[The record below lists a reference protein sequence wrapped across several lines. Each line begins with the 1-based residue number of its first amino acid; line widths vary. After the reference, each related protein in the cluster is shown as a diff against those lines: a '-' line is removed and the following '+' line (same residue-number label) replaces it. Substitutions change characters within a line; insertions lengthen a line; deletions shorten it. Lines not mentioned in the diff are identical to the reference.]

1 MKMKKLLV
9 ISSLLLVLVGCSS
22 KASNVESR
30 NYDET
35 NSTYKETD
43 NAEKS
48 EAITIAKKVLKE
60 HYSIDNFKIDSSNKK
75 FKVNRAPDNKNTVT
89 GEVYKNFYSASGD
102 FSYQDKIYQFDMLYS
117 MKKDDKFS
125 VVYFKTNL
133 DDSKTISSELEK

>member
-1 MKMKKLLV
+1 MKKLFI

-22 KASNVESR
+22 KASDIESR

-35 NSTYKETD
+35 NSTYKDTD
-43 NAEKS
+43 NTEKS

-60 HYSIDNFKIDSSNKK
+60 HYSIDNFKIDTSNKK